1 VQENKKVLL
10 EIKTRH
16 LLFRS
21 LYFKKRQWN
30 IKSFMTEKLFNYF
43 SRNYQNPVFPERET
57 L

>member
-21 LYFKKRQWN
+21 LYYKKRQWN